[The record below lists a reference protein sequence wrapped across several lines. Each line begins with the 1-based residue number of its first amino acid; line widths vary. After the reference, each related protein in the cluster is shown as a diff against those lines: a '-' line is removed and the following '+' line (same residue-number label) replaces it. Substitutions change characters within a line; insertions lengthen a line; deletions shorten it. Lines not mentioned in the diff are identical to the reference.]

1 MIYTVQPTA
10 TTMQRSIRF
19 LSAAV
24 LVAVLLIGASDALV
38 AQQIPQYLSY
48 QGVLT
53 NQSREAVPDGSYS
66 MTFRIYAQ
74 ETGGAPIWEESQTVL
89 TQDGVFDAYL
99 GLQTP
104 MALAFDAQYWV
115 SSQVSGQPEMSP
127 RTRLVPAPYAM
138 TSSRALLADNVEG
151 GFVKSVNGQQGDV
164 TLVGGPGTT
173 VSNNGAEITITAE
186 GGNDLRVTEGA
197 IITGD
202 EGTSPIEV
210 QIGQPGQVLNV
221 NATGNRPEWTSDL
234 TVSTI
239 NVRRIDVDSLFVNK
253 YANFG
258 GPTNFR
264 DTVNFYGPVNF
275 LFPTTN
281 DLSYQ
286 SLVVGDQ
293 NNKMSELASTGTDG
307 AILMQDA
314 GGNPIWSTDLNVR
327 NVNINGTQTTINST
341 TITVGPA
348 NSTTTFEGD
357 VIFNKTPKIALA
369 QNHIWAGDATG
380 FQSPLAPGTTGSIL
394 MIDPNGAPRWNL
406 NPGGLLPAGSTNGAT
421 LRWDGTKWVEN
432 TNLISD
438 EFGNTQIKGILAVT
452 GPEVYLPNGSVNNN
466 ELANSSININYGPGL
481 TGGNS
486 VQLGS
491 TLTIENTGVVD
502 VKGTPNQILANK
514 AGTTVTLSA
523 PQDIHTNAVPTFDG
537 IILDNLQNG
546 STASEVLV
554 SNNGTVETRTA
565 ASLFNEVTLSENA
578 LLIGD
583 ANDRPS
589 ELAAGSSGQTLRIDG
604 AGAPT
609 WQNVNELPDG
619 TVTNATVVW
628 NGTQWVENTNVTMNP
643 TNGNTV
649 IGGDLTVNKSFNGAG
664 ANKFAGAVTI
674 PLSASNITVPYAG
687 ILAGAAVNISIRDD
701 NPVVGIVPARV
712 TSITPG
718 VGFTVQLAI
727 NYDSPTGVL
736 HYIVVNP

>member
-24 LVAVLLIGASDALV
+24 LVAVLLIGASDPLV

-66 MTFRIYAQ
+66 MTFRIYSQ
-74 ETGGAPIWEESQTVL
+74 ETGGTPIWQEGQTVL

-115 SSQVSGQPEMSP
+115 SSQVSGQPEMAP
-127 RTRLVPAPYAM
+127 RTRLVAAPYAM
-138 TSSRALLADNVEG
+138 TSSRALLADNVAG
-151 GFVKSVNGQQGDV
+151 GFVKSLNGQQGDI
-164 TLVGGPGTT
+164 TLVGGAGTT
-173 VSNNGAEITITAE
+173 VTNNGSEIMITAA
-186 GGNDLRVTEGA
+186 GSNLSVTEGA

-202 EGTSPIEV
+202 EGTNPVEV

-221 NATGNRPEWTSDL
+221 NQNGDRPEWTSDL

-239 NVRRIDVDSLFVNK
+239 NVRRIDVDSLYVNK

-258 GPTNFR
+258 GKTDFH

-275 LFPTTN
+275 LFPTAN

-286 SLVVGDQ
+286 SLVVGNQ
-293 NNKMSELASTGTDG
+293 NNKMSELNSTGVKG

-314 GGNPIWSTDLNVR
+314 SGNPIWSTDLDVR

-341 TITVGPA
+341 TITVGPS

-369 QNHIWAGDATG
+369 QNHLWAGDATG
-380 FQSPLAPGTTGSIL
+380 FQRPLAPGTTGNIL
-394 MIDPNGAPRWNL
+394 MIDGNGAPRWNL
-406 NPGGLLPAGSTNGAT
+406 NPGGLLPAGSRNGAT

-432 TNLISD
+432 TKLTAD
-438 EFGNTQIKGILAVT
+438 EFGNTQVGGSLSVT
-452 GPEVYLPNGSVNNN
+452 GPDVYLPNGSVNNN
-466 ELANSSININYGPGL
+466 ELANSSINISYGPGL
-481 TGGNS
+481 SGGNS

-491 TLTIENTGVVD
+491 TLTIENTGVVN
-502 VKGTPNQILANK
+502 VTGTPNQITANK
-514 AGTTVTLSA
+514 AGTTVTLST
-523 PQDIHTNAVPTFDG
+523 PQNIHTDAVPTFDG
-537 IILDNLQNG
+537 IILDNLTNG
-546 STASEVLV
+546 STAGDVLV
-554 SNNGTVETRTA
+554 SNNGTIETRTA
-565 ASLFNEVTLSENA
+565 ASLFNDVTLNQNS
-578 LLIGD
+578 LFVGD
-583 ANDRPS
+583 ATNKPS
-589 ELAAGSSGQTLRIDG
+589 QLAAGTVGQALRISG
-604 AGAPT
+604 SGAPA
-609 WQNVNELPDG
+609 WENVNELPNG
-619 TVTNATVVW
+619 AVTNSTLVW
-628 NGTQWVENTNVTMNP
+628 DGTQWIENTNVTMNP
-643 TNGNTV
+643 TNGNTT

-674 PLSASNITVPYAG
+674 PLNSSSITVPYTG
-687 ILAGAAVNISIRDD
+687 ILSGASVNVSISDD
-701 NPVVGIVPARV
+701 NGVVGIVPTRV
-712 TSITPG
+712 TAVTPG